1 MSQVVQCLQKEREKI
16 NALLDTCCKLHEREI
31 AISSKEFFSLTKMI
45 QRQLGIRD
53 KEEVPRMQ
61 GVIEMLETE
70 PIKDPDVT
78 F

>member
-16 NALLDTCCKLHEREI
+16 DALLDTCCKLHEREI

-45 QRQLGIRD
+45 QRQLGISD
-53 KEEVPRMQ
+53 KGEVPRMQ
-61 GVIEMLETE
+61 GVIDILETGLV
-70 PIKDPDVT
+70 KDPEVS